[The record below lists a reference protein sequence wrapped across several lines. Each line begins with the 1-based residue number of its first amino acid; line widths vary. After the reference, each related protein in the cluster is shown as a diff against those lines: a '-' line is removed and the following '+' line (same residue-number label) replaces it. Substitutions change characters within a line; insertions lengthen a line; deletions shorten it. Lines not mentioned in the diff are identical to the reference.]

1 MVIKIKD
8 TLYLVGT
15 DLNCLSSYKKTYSNE
30 QSLNF
35 VIPIIIILFLGIIW
49 KILLLPDS
57 TKSKLKIS
65 EIILKGTIMGAIVTI
80 PSIIAFLI
88 TLIVLDNLITAI
100 IVGAIV
106 HFIAMGFSLKISKT
120 ILIKK

>member
-1 MVIKIKD
+1 
-8 TLYLVGT
+8 
-15 DLNCLSSYKKTYSNE
+15 
-30 QSLNF
+30 
-35 VIPIIIILFLGIIW
+35 
-49 KILLLPDS
+49 LPDS

-80 PSIIAFLI
+80 PSIIVFLI
-88 TLIVLDNLITAI
+88 TWIVLDNLITAI

-120 ILIKK
+120 ILVKK

>member
-1 MVIKIKD
+1 M
-8 TLYLVGT
+8 
-15 DLNCLSSYKKTYSNE
+15 
-30 QSLNF
+30 
-35 VIPIIIILFLGIIW
+35 
-49 KILLLPDS
+49 PDS

-88 TLIVLDNLITAI
+88 TWIVLDNLITAI

-106 HFIAMGFSLKISKT
+106 HFIAMGFSLKISKK
-120 ILIKK
+120 ILVKK